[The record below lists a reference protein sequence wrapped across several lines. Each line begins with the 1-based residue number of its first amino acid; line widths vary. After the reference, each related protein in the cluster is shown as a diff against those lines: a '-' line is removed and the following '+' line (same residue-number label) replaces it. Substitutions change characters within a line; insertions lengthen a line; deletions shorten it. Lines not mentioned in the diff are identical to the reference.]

1 MSPFFDYSSKKI
13 KFKADNFSDMALKS
27 YISDMEERFL
37 LNQRKVNKSCQR
49 FVFTSLFG
57 PAFDFMKKLFANFGF
72 PNQYYA
78 DLPTPQ
84 AGIDFPGVP
93 MPSVSKLGLL
103 ALR

>member
-1 MSPFFDYSSKKI
+1 
-13 KFKADNFSDMALKS
+13 
-27 YISDMEERFL
+27 MEERFL

-49 FVFTSLFG
+49 FVFTSLYG

-84 AGIDFPGVP
+84 AGIEFPGVP

-103 ALR
+103 ALRQARQTAERHDSKVIIGTDPIGESIIVAE